1 MGMTPG
7 LDARHM
13 SMVVVDVER
22 FGDAARTD
30 ADRLVVR
37 STMYRAL
44 KRSFTGSGIPWQDC
58 EISDQGDGVL
68 ALVPPTVS
76 KNRLVVGL
84 PERLVR
90 ELDMHNKNC
99 PPAAR
104 IRLRMAVD
112 AAEIHRDP
120 HGHTGN
126 GLNYAFR
133 MLDATAVRTAL
144 ARSSGDLVL
153 VASEYFYRQVI
164 RQDPAAAPDTYRRL
178 AFETKE
184 TSDVAWLRLPGDDG
198 TTALAVARTAA
209 KRREG
214 VDRLREVLS
223 GSPSLRTALS
233 VLVDALL
240 AVPVVAHENGRRLLL
255 DQLRPQ
261 LANAVPYSPQARLHV
276 FSLLRTCMDYEH
288 GLDELLTVVRQL
300 EGDSTPAR
308 QLDDT
313 IAELLSQ
320 LPD

>member
-1 MGMTPG
+1 MKRG
-7 LDARHM
+7 LDARHV
-13 SMVVVDVER
+13 SMVLVDVER

-44 KRSFTGSGIPWQDC
+44 KRSFTGSGIPWHEC

-68 ALVPPTVS
+68 ALVPSTVP

-84 PERLVR
+84 PEEVDT
-90 ELDMHNKNC
+90 ELGRHNKNC

-104 IRLRMAVD
+104 VRLRMAVHV
-112 AAEIHRDP
+112 AEIHHDR
-120 HGHTGN
+120 HGRVGN

-133 MLDATAVRTAL
+133 MLNATVVRTAL
-144 ARSSGDLVL
+144 ARSAGNLVL

-164 RQDPAAAPDTYRRL
+164 RQNPAAAPDEYRRL
-178 AFETKE
+178 VFESKE
-184 TSDVAWLRLPGDDG
+184 TSDVAWIRVFDDDG
-198 TTALAVARTAA
+198 TVALVVTRAA
-209 KRREG
+209 ETGKG

-223 GSPSLRTALS
+223 GSPGRRTALS

-240 AVPVVAHENGRRLLL
+240 AVPVVAQENGRRLLL

-261 LANAVPYSPQARLHV
+261 LANAVPYSPSARLHV
-276 FSLLRTCMDYEH
+276 FALLRTCMDYDH

-300 EGDSTPAR
+300 EGDSIPAK
-308 QLDDT
+308 QLDHT
-313 IAELLSQ
+313 VAELLSQ